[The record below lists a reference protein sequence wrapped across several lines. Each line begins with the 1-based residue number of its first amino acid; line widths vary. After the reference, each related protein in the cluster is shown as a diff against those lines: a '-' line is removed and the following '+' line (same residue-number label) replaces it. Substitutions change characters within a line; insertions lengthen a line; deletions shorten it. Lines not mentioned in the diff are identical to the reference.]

1 MADRYIINQK
11 HIIRRR
17 IIKFLPTFFV
27 VLFLVSIIFGV
38 VLWAALPVP
47 SAWKSEDITII
58 DIQYRKKPRGYAR
71 YSSGGYELTDENG
84 NLYWVAGE
92 LTWPQEGK
100 TYSITYAQ
108 KSIYR
113 RLKAVSHNGEVL
125 KALDSS
131 IAAWEQDSGV
141 FLLILLCCTAVYIR
155 LFIQLYKELHH
166 PEILE
171 CKKRIHAYEEKMQ
184 KRMMKKRLK

>member
-38 VLWAALPVP
+38 VLWATLPVP

-171 CKKRIHAYEEKMQ
+171 CSATCS
-184 KRMMKKRLK
+184 